1 MNIKVLGCKDNA
13 LKRQLY
19 KATRFFGSMIMSPQM
34 LPYIDIEIVMRTTI
48 SDLGSCEV
56 TYYNDWYKARQFEIQ
71 LRRHRSLKT
80 TLITLAHEMIHVKQ
94 FAKGE
99 LNVMQTKWHG
109 NPIDSNVILYE
120 DLPWEEEAR
129 LLEKFL
135 YDTYIDNASSKT
147 KKPRYT
153 VER

>member
-1 MNIKVLGCKDNA
+1 MNIKVIGCKDNA

-19 KATRFFGSMIMSPQM
+19 KATRFFGKMIMSPQM
-34 LPYIDIEIVMRTTI
+34 LPNIDIEIVMRTTI
-48 SDLGSCEV
+48 TDLGNCEV
-56 TYYNDWYKARQFEIQ
+56 TYYNDWYKARQFEIK

-80 TLITLAHEMIHVKQ
+80 TLTTLAHEMIHVKQ

-99 LNVMQTKWHG
+99 LNVRGTKWCG
-109 NPIDSNVILYE
+109 ELIDDNIVPYE

-135 YDTYIDNASSKT
+135 YDAYIDST
-147 KKPRYT
+147 KKH
-153 VER
+153 